1 MTRNGRVRG
10 LIIVYGLLAG
20 LLVCGCVAAQEID
33 TDFAEGVKSFQDR
46 SYDAAISKLEDVVE
60 DDAENAAAWYYLG
73 VARLKTDDLEG
84 ALEALGETSD
94 LHPGR
99 PGTQLHMGMIY
110 EQLGAYDEAIRAYQ
124 TELRN
129 RQYKNLAEVF
139 NALGR
144 VYYYA
149 GRYRDAVET
158 TTECLD
164 HNENYVEA
172 VYYRGLTHYE
182 QAKYEEALEDFE
194 RAIEVLDEWDR
205 KRRRLE
211 RLIEREG
218 ESGLQPEAQRDKQRI
233 QEDLAQEYARA
244 AEFAQEKAMRPSLY
258 LSKGDTAR
266 KLEEWARARNSYRE
280 ALDPDRGGNAADP
293 LPHVKIGEAYFEQAK
308 SSFYDDGLLYTAIST
323 VDVAI
328 ESAEEAIALD
338 EGFPPAHKT
347 LGDIFFFQAATYISD
362 PEREIESSSFDD
374 ALARYD
380 EAVSGNPEYVAAYEG
395 RAQTHLAMD
404 APDKAISD
412 LQTALD
418 LAPRRAD
425 LYAALARAHVMNED
439 YEKAT
444 SVAETAL
451 GLDYENAQAH
461 NAAGLA
467 AYYMGNLGVAR
478 EYFKNSIEADPT
490 LHQSYTNLGNTLFQ
504 MGSWHRARK
513 NYQNALEIIP
523 KPAIANTSVQRSYL
537 HYLVAQTYHYTRQYE
552 REVESLNKALG
563 LDAAYLDAL
572 TQLALAYTELGKFK
586 AAEQALKTA
595 LEVSP
600 GPERDAGIYVQMGR
614 LYEADGRPFDAITAY
629 GAAVDAQR
637 DNLEAREALN
647 RLTSG

>member
-10 LIIVYGLLAG
+10 LIVVYGLLAG
-20 LLVCGCVAAQEID
+20 LLLCGCAVAQEVD
-33 TDFAEGVKSFQDR
+33 TDFAEGVKLFQDR
-46 SYDAAISKLEDVVE
+46 SYDAAVSKLEDVVE
-60 DDAENAAAWYYLG
+60 DAPENAAAWYYLG
-73 VARLKTDDLEG
+73 VARLQTDDLEG

-94 LHPGR
+94 LRPGR
-99 PGTQLHMGMIY
+99 PGTQLHIGMIY
-110 EQLGAYDEAIRAYQ
+110 EELGAYDEAIRAYQ

-149 GRYRDAVET
+149 GRYRDAVEA

-164 HNENYVEA
+164 HNERYVEA
-172 VYYRGLTHYE
+172 VYDRGLTRFELEEYE
-182 QAKYEEALEDFE
+182 KALEDFE
-194 RAIEVLDEWDR
+194 RAVEIIDEWDR

-211 RLIEREG
+211 RLIEREA

-244 AEFAQEKAMRPSLY
+244 AEFAQEKAMRPVLY
-258 LSKGDTAR
+258 ISRGDTA
-266 KLEEWARARNSYRE
+266 KALKEWARARNSYRE
-280 ALDPDRGGNAADP
+280 ALDPEKGGNAADP

-328 ESAEEAIALD
+328 ENTEEAILLE

-347 LGDIFFFQAATYISD
+347 LGDIFFFQASTYIAD

-380 EAVSGNPEYVAAYEG
+380 AAIAADPEYVAAYEG
-395 RAQTHLAMD
+395 RAQTYLAMD
-404 APDKAISD
+404 APDSAISD

-425 LYAALARAHVMNED
+425 LYAALATAHVMNED

-451 GLDYENAQAH
+451 GLDFENAEAH

-467 AYYMGNLGVAR
+467 AYYTGSLGVAR
-478 EYFKNSIEADPT
+478 EYFKDAIKADPT
-490 LHQSYTNLGNTLFQ
+490 QHQSHTNLGNTLFQ
-504 MGSWHRARK
+504 MGSWHRARQS
-513 NYQNALEIIP
+513 YQKALEIIP
-523 KPAIANTSVQRSYL
+523 KPAIANTAVQRSYL
-537 HYLVAQTYHYTRQYE
+537 HYLVARTYHFTRQYE

-563 LDAAYLDAL
+563 LDSAYLEAL
-572 TQLALAYTELGKFK
+572 TQLASAYTELDKFK
-586 AAEQALKTA
+586 AAERALKTA

-600 GPERDAGIYVQMGR
+600 GPEQDAGIYVQMGR

-629 GAAVDAQR
+629 GAALDAQR
-637 DNLEAREALN
+637 DNLEAREALK